1 LAAIPDN
8 VSPGLDGAG
17 TRPRMVTGVPD
28 RAGAGGAEGGEDA
41 AIRDVDLHRRPPH
54 GARAAFELARVLPGT
69 LAGLRPQ
76 LGRQGGGLGGSSGS
90 ARAARV
96 TASQARA
103 SMARVT

>member
-1 LAAIPDN
+1 M
-8 VSPGLDGAG
+8 
-17 TRPRMVTGVPD
+17 RPRMVTGVPD

-41 AIRDVDLHRRPPH
+41 AIRDVDLHRHPAC
-54 GARAAFELARVLPGT
+54 GARAAFELARVLPGP

-96 TASQARA
+96 TASQAQD
-103 SMARVT
+103 S